1 MASDSKTY
9 YDANPKAK
17 AKKNAYMNGPNGYN
31 KTKKGKDLIKRA
43 QKLRRQLI
51 AQGKLKKGSKTHDAG
66 HYNKNPNSNSG
77 RAQLRSKNR
86 NRYA

>member
-1 MASDSKTY
+1 MASDSKKY
-9 YDANPKAK
+9 YDANPEAK

-31 KTKKGKDLIKRA
+31 KTKKGKDLIARA
-43 QKLRRQLI
+43 QRLRRKL
-51 AQGKLKKGSKTHDAG
+51 KLKKGDKRDAS
-66 HYNKNPNSNSG
+66 HYNKDHKSNSG